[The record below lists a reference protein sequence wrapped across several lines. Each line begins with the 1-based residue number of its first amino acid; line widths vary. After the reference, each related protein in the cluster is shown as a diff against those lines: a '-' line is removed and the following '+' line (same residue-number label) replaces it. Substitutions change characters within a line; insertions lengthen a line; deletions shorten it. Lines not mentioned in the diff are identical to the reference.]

1 MVEEVHDNYP
11 TCSIYYSYS
20 PYRTNLYHGWLSV
33 PVSNFHVYYLAI
45 WLYVFSLV
53 SPLLVPCLHKG
64 TETSKDDKK
73 WHQQRSV
80 KKKNLLPT
88 KKKYMLKLKLA
99 LLDNQDN
106 WVHTLH
112 CVYFV
117 CFLPKQTLYFC
128 HKLFGF
134 QNLGGRW
141 GQCGFD

>member
-1 MVEEVHDNYP
+1 MIFFIFFFSQVQFIIVTAHIGQIYIMDDCPYQYP
-11 TCSIYYSYS
+11 I
-20 PYRTNLYHGWLSV
+20 
-33 PVSNFHVYYLAI
+33 FMFII
-45 WLYVFSLV
+45 WLYGSMFLV
-53 SPLLVPCLHKG
+53 LFLHFWYHAYTKG
-64 TETSKDDKK
+64 QRPPKMTRNGISKDQ
-73 WHQQRSV
+73 W

-117 CFLPKQTLYFC
+117 CFLPKPTLYFC